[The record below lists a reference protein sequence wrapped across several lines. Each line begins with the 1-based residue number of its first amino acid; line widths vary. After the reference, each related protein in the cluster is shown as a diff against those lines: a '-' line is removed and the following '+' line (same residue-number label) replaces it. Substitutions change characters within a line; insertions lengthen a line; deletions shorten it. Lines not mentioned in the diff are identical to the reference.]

1 MTILRTI
8 AITILLLLPFLPIT
22 ENIFAPETQIE
33 NQTFLKYILICLGI
47 VAVGIGLISAFKK
60 SNSST
65 AWLLFAIGFV
75 AMIPLHL
82 GQPRMGS
89 DLLTS
94 SGIEK
99 FRYGT
104 LIFATIV
111 LFVAGLKIILPI
123 KSILSKVVL
132 VVLILATL
140 LNLWDNYS
148 SFTLNHEM
156 EKWIAN
162 GKNPND
168 FITQFDFQILW
179 RTLARISLYV
189 IAIMLTYIFQKKSE
203 IKKWQFALLN
213 IFCFVGIV
221 FCIMCLQTGFQN
233 YYFPFMI
240 PAIAFAPSFWLGIAL
255 LSNKNAQE
263 KLVNNG

>member
-8 AITILLLLPFLPIT
+8 AITILLLLPFFSIT

-33 NQTFLKYILICLGI
+33 NQTFY
-47 VAVGIGLISAFKK
+47 
-60 SNSST
+60 N
-65 AWLLFAIGFV
+65 
-75 AMIPLHL
+75 
-82 GQPRMGS
+82 
-89 DLLTS
+89 
-94 SGIEK
+94 
-99 FRYGT
+99 
-104 LIFATIV
+104 
-111 LFVAGLKIILPI
+111 
-123 KSILSKVVL
+123 
-132 VVLILATL
+132 
-140 LNLWDNYS
+140 
-148 SFTLNHEM
+148 SFTLNYEM

-179 RTLARISLYV
+179 RTLARISLY
-189 IAIMLTYIFQKKSE
+189 IISIMLTYVLLKKSE
-203 IKKWQFALLN
+203 NKKWQSAMLN
-213 IFCFVGIV
+213 IFCFLGIV

-240 PAIAFAPSFWLGIAL
+240 PAIALAPIFWLGIAL